1 MSEDPAR
8 RIDTDYKQLM
18 PVKDRTAYIFPVKCM
33 RSSEKE
39 LKEWLLSMGYR
50 DDHTESLKLSLT
62 TEDAD
67 DVLGYMHY
75 LMKKDNPRA
84 KRLKFNPGDRIKV
97 PVRTIRRRKI
107 YRDEEEEARAALAYE
122 EKAERAYE
130 SRLPSHVEYGS
141 IETTILDVEHKH
153 YKLAVE
159 AFEFIDKIWNTGLAL
174 TNHGNYCSKKNRM
187 YILLE
192 RKNTGKCPISREQ
205 HEVSSNKHDAYI
217 VVTDYDE
224 VFFFCYNGCKL
235 RHGKKFINITPYK
248 AGMEHVMMTKLMARL
263 KRLERL

>member
-1 MSEDPAR
+1 MSKNPAR

-107 YRDEEEEARAALAYE
+107 YKEEDEVDWDYE
-122 EKAERAYE
+122 DHR
-130 SRLPSHVEYGS
+130 PSHVEYRPT
-141 IETTILDVEHKH
+141 ETTILDVEHKH

-159 AFEFIDKIWNTGLAL
+159 AFESLDKRCNTGLAL

-192 RKNTGKCPISREQ
+192 RKNTGKCPISSEQ
-205 HEVSSNKHDAYI
+205 HEVSSNKHDAYLL
-217 VVTDYDE
+217 VTDYN
-224 VFFFCYNGCKL
+224 VYFSCYNGCKTDW
-235 RHGKKFINITPYK
+235 GKKLIDITPYK
-248 AGMEHVMMTKLMARL
+248 AGVDHVMMTSVMATL